1 MFIYTSDSISMLT
14 INQGKASVSG
24 YSDSYG
30 ILNTDCVI
38 EFEGKHFVIDN
49 NDIYVHSGS
58 GQIESIADGR
68 IKRYFFRN
76 LNRSAISKV
85 QVVRNP
91 FYKEIW
97 INYPKGSSTVCNETL
112 IFNYKNNTWTKRQ
125 LSNVSWMF
133 NGPSN
138 LAGQWQYSNK
148 VLYMTTNNTQ
158 TLVTDDSYSMW
169 NGSALVPY
177 ESYIEK
183 RKLNTG
189 QVSASSLINSLYPV
203 FDTVPVDSEINIY
216 VKAQN
221 NYVDNPEFTTD
232 DLFVFEP
239 NNQRAQGY
247 KVDPRV
253 NGRIMNFK
261 ISSMGNWRLPL
272 YAFDAK
278 LADRR

>member
-1 MFIYTSDSISMLT
+1 MS
-14 INQGKASVSG
+14 
-24 YSDSYG
+24 
-30 ILNTDCVI
+30 
-38 EFEGKHFVIDN
+38 
-49 NDIYVHSGS
+49 
-58 GQIESIADGR
+58 
-68 IKRYFFRN
+68 
-76 LNRSAISKV
+76 
-85 QVVRNP
+85 
-91 FYKEIW
+91 W
-97 INYPKGSSTVCNETL
+97 I
-112 IFNYKNNTWTKRQ
+112 
-125 LSNVSWMF
+125 F

-138 LAGQWQYSNK
+138 IANQWQYSNK
-148 VLYMTTNNTQ
+148 VLYMTTNTTQ
-158 TLVTDDSYSMW
+158 TLITDDSYVMW
-169 NGSALVPY
+169 NGTNLVPY

-203 FDTVPVDSEINIY
+203 FDTVPLDSEINIY

-221 NYVDNPEFTTD
+221 NYVDNPEFTSE

-239 NNQRAQGY
+239 NNQRSQGY